1 MKTGQPKQRLSEKL
15 NADLEQMRTENAAL
29 MQAQLQSFRT
39 DLKAIAESGLAIIKT
54 DTETYLLRVRKHL
67 LRRSANTEKMVSM
80 PLVWMALI
88 ACCVGMSATI
98 TTFSVKSWFEPKM
111 HALGITVME
120 RPDAT
125 YLMATGDRTT
135 LQLCALA
142 GQPMDCLRIE
152 KE

>member
-15 NADLEQMRTENAAL
+15 NADLEQMRNENAAL
-29 MQAQLQSFRT
+29 MEAQLQSFRN
-39 DLKAIAESGLAIIKT
+39 DLKTIAESGLAIIKT

-67 LRRSANTEKMVSM
+67 MRRSANTEKTASM

-88 ACCVGMSATI
+88 AFCLGMSATI
-98 TTFSVKSWFEPKM
+98 TVFAMKSWFEPKM
-111 HALGITVME
+111 HTLGITAME

-135 LQLCALA
+135 LQLCTLA
-142 GQPMDCLRIE
+142 GQQVDCLRIE

>member
-15 NADLEQMRTENAAL
+15 NADLEQMRSENAAL
-29 MQAQLQSFRT
+29 MEAQLQSFRT
-39 DLKAIAESGLAIIKT
+39 DLKTIAESGLAIIKT

-67 LRRSANTEKMVSM
+67 MRRSANTEKTASM

-88 ACCVGMSATI
+88 ACCLGMSATI
-98 TTFSVKSWFEPKM
+98 TAFSVKSWFEPKM
-111 HALGITVME
+111 FTLGIAVME

-135 LQLCALA
+135 LQRCTLA
-142 GQPMDCLRIE
+142 DQPVECLRIE

>member
-15 NADLEQMRTENAAL
+15 NADLEQMRRENAAL
-29 MQAQLQSFRT
+29 MEAQLQSFRV
-39 DLKAIAESGLAIIKT
+39 DLKTIAESGLAIIKT

-67 LRRSANTEKMVSM
+67 MRRSANTEKMTSM

-98 TTFSVKSWFEPKM
+98 TAFSLKNWFEPKM
-111 HALGITVME
+111 HTLGITAME

-125 YLMATGDRTT
+125 YLMATGERTT
-135 LQLCALA
+135 LQLCTLA
-142 GQPMDCLRIE
+142 GQELDCLQVE

>member
-1 MKTGQPKQRLSEKL
+1 MKTGRPKQRLSELL
-15 NADLEQMRTENAAL
+15 NADLEQMRRENTAL
-29 MQAQLQSFRT
+29 MEAQLQSFRA

-54 DTETYLLRVRKHL
+54 DTETFLLRVRKYL
-67 LRRSANTEKMVSM
+67 MRRSANTERMASM

-88 ACCVGMSATI
+88 TCCLGMSATI
-98 TTFSVKSWFEPKM
+98 TAFSVKSWFEPKM
-111 HALGITVME
+111 HTLGITVME

-135 LQLCALA
+135 LQRCTLA
-142 GQPMDCLRIE
+142 GREMDCLQIE